1 MSGRAVF
8 VWVVVPFVALSAGAL
23 WLTRETP
30 AERPAPEPVAVR
42 PPASEPEPPGA
53 PSPPRQEPP
62 PVLAPVTPP
71 LAEPPAPEEEPLPD
85 PLPGGWR
92 PEEVRAALAP
102 LQPLMRQCLQD
113 AEGRHVGAQNVR
125 MRFTL
130 EPREDGGHFVRGE
143 VVESS
148 LQDPFVFACLQDTLD
163 DARFTAPP
171 GRPPLTLAYPFRS
184 RPR

>member
-8 VWVVVPFVALSAGAL
+8 LWIVVPFVALSALAL

-30 AERPAPEPVAVR
+30 AERPASEPVALA
-42 PPASEPEPPGA
+42 PPPPEPTA
-53 PSPPRQEPP
+53 PPPPTHVEPP
-62 PVLAPVTPP
+62 P
-71 LAEPPAPEEEPLPD
+71 PPAPTPLPIPPPPEEEPLPD

-92 PEEVRAALAP
+92 PEEVRAALQTV
-102 LQPLMRQCLQD
+102 QPLMRQCLRD
-113 AEGRHVGAQNVR
+113 AEGRHVGAQSVR

-130 EPREDGGHFVRGE
+130 EQRGGEGHFLRGE

-171 GRPPLTLAYPFRS
+171 DRPPLTLTYPFRS
-184 RPR
+184 RTSGY